1 MAGSIAGAALC
12 VLHNHRKG
20 GTIRLKVLIL
30 SCSTG
35 QGHNTAA
42 EAVREAL
49 EARGAQCALLDPFT
63 FKGERVALN
72 VANAYIR
79 NAVLA
84 PHLFGA
90 LYKIGGLISS
100 SRLRSPVYWANT
112 RYAKELY
119 EHIVNESF
127 DAVVTSHLYPA
138 EALSFLKRR
147 KRLPVPFYTVMTDY
161 DCSPFWEETIPERCF
176 TPSEEVSQ
184 ICVRRGMPPE
194 RLIATGIPVRASAH
208 EQIGKLAARSALGLA
223 PENRL
228 VVVMG
233 GSMGGGRMEDVVR
246 ELLGVLDDT
255 THLAA
260 LCGSNRRLA
269 RRLKRRFAG
278 EERMQIVGY
287 TKQAALWMEA
297 CDVLLTKPGGL
308 TSTEAAVKNVPL
320 VLTAPIPGCETLNAA
335 YFQRH
340 GLASRAF
347 APKRAAAEALRM
359 LEDEQARE
367 TMLRCQREQVP
378 ARAAEAIA
386 DHILRG

>member
-1 MAGSIAGAALC
+1 MI
-12 VLHNHRKG
+12 
-20 GTIRLKVLIL
+20 LIL

-42 EAVREAL
+42 EAVCEAL
-49 EARGAQCALLDPFT
+49 EARGAACALLDPFS
-63 FKGERVALN
+63 FKGERVARN

-79 NAVLA
+79 NAVFA

-90 LYKIGGLISS
+90 LYKLGGLISS
-100 SRLRSPVYWANT
+100 SRVRSPVYWANT
-112 RYAKELY
+112 RYARELAA
-119 EHIVNESF
+119 HIANESF

-138 EALSFLKRR
+138 EALSFLKRH

-176 TPSEEVSQ
+176 TPSEEISQ

-194 RLIATGIPVRASAH
+194 RLIATGIPVRASAS
-208 EQIGKLAARSALGLA
+208 ERLGKQAARAALGLA

-246 ELLGVLDDT
+246 ALLGTLGDET
-255 THLAA
+255 KIAA

-269 RRLKRRFAG
+269 RRLKQRFAG
-278 EERMQIVGY
+278 EARLRIVGY

-308 TSTEAAVKNVPL
+308 TSTEAAVKGVPL

-340 GLASRAF
+340 GLALRAF
-347 APKRAAAEALRM
+347 EPRLAAAEALRL
-359 LEDEQARE
+359 LEDEAARE
-367 TMLRCQREQVP
+367 TMLRCQREKVP

-386 DHILRG
+386 ERILQGEG

>member
-1 MAGSIAGAALC
+1 MKI
-12 VLHNHRKG
+12 
-20 GTIRLKVLIL
+20 LIL

-49 EARGAQCALLDPFT
+49 EARGAECVLLDPFS
-63 FKGERVALN
+63 FKGERVARN

-79 NAVLA
+79 NAVFA

-90 LYKIGGLISS
+90 FYKIGGWISS
-100 SRLRSPVYWANT
+100 SRFRSPVYLANM
-112 RYAKELY
+112 RYAKELESY
-119 EHIVNESF
+119 IRNEAI

-161 DCSPFWEETIPERCF
+161 DCSPFWEETIPEFCF

-184 ICVRRGMPPE
+184 RCIRRGMPPE
-194 RLIATGIPVRASAH
+194 RLVATGIPVRASAREH
-208 EQIGKLAARSALGLA
+208 VGKPAARAALGFA
-223 PENRL
+223 PEARL

-246 ELLGVLDDT
+246 ALLGALDET
-255 THLAA
+255 TQIAA

-269 RRLKRRFAG
+269 GRMERRFLG
-278 EERMQIVGY
+278 EPRLQIVGY

-297 CDVLLTKPGGL
+297 CDILLSKPGGL
-308 TSTEAAVKNVPL
+308 TSTEAAVKGVPL
-320 VLTAPIPGCETLNAA
+320 VLTAPIPGCETLNAV
-335 YFQRH
+335 YFQKH
-340 GLASRAF
+340 GLARRAF
-347 APKRAAAEALRM
+347 APRRAAEETLRLLNDESARREM
-359 LEDEQARE
+359 L
-367 TMLRCQREQVP
+367 LCQQKTIP
-378 ARAAEAIA
+378 ARAADAIA
-386 DHILRG
+386 AQILSGAQPGDAERSEHGGETRS